1 MTTAEIIEITSSF
14 ISDTAGKMSGWSRR
28 LWYFL
33 TLSLADDRIAPRRC
47 LSVVMETGGVSVVYR
62 SRFLSRTNIKG
73 TRHYPIEEGKFPA
86 PGSLASVVALA
97 TGDLKAAGA
106 QVTLVVPEA
115 WAILKTVEFPL
126 GVKENLSN
134 VIGYELDRLTPL
146 SSESALYDY
155 LMIGEDEN
163 RIRVMIAA
171 MKTDK
176 LQPYVEA
183 LEEKGIAVSR
193 VELAMPDDLGRDP
206 GGMESIDTGR
216 MNLLERG
223 VHKPEKTPA
232 ALTLVLLTVLIASG
246 LFWLVSP
253 LQIEEKRVEAI
264 DQAISVRRDEV
275 KKIEALKKDLEKV
288 GKERAA
294 IDDFKAFRLP
304 MRDLLMELTRILPDK
319 AWLSRVRC
327 TENTVEIDG
336 YAASATDIL
345 PKLETSRYF
354 RKVEFASPTIRD
366 VRLNADHFIIKM
378 EIEGL
383 PEEKANNEKKQ

>member
-1 MTTAEIIEITSSF
+1 MTSSF
-14 ISDTAGKMSGWSRR
+14 IADTARKMSRWSRR
-28 LWYFL
+28 LWCFL

-47 LSVVMETGGVSVVYR
+47 LSVVMEAGGVSVVYR
-62 SRFLSRTNIKG
+62 SRFLSRTNIRG

-86 PGSLASVVALA
+86 PGNLASVVALA
-97 TGDLKAAGA
+97 ASDLKAAGA
-106 QVTLVVPEA
+106 QVTLVVPKA

-146 SSESALYDY
+146 SSENALYDY
-155 LMIGEDEN
+155 RIIGEDEN
-163 RIRVMIAA
+163 RIRIMIAA

-176 LQPYVEA
+176 LQPYMEA

-206 GGMESIDTGR
+206 GGMESIDTGG

-223 VHKPEKTPA
+223 VHKPQKPPA

-294 IDDFKAFRLP
+294 IDDFRAFRLP
-304 MRDLLMELTRILPDK
+304 MLDLLMELTRILPDN

-327 TENTVEIDG
+327 TETTVEIDG

-354 RKVEFASPTIRD
+354 RKVEFASPTTRD
-366 VRLNADHFIIKM
+366 ARLNADHFIIKM

-383 PEEKANNEKKQ
+383 PEGKANNEKKQ

>member
-1 MTTAEIIEITSSF
+1 VI
-14 ISDTAGKMSGWSRR
+14 K
-28 LWYFL
+28 
-33 TLSLADDRIAPRRC
+33 
-47 LSVVMETGGVSVVYR
+47 TGGVSVVYR
-62 SRFLSRTNIKG
+62 SRFLSHTNIRG

-97 TGDLKAAGA
+97 TGELKATGA

-146 SSESALYDY
+146 SPESALYDY
-155 LMIGEDEN
+155 LIIGEDEN
-163 RIRVMIAA
+163 RIRIMIAA

-176 LQPYVEA
+176 LQPYVKA

-193 VELAMPDDLGRDP
+193 VELAMSDDLGRDP
-206 GGMESIDTGR
+206 SGMESIDTGR
-216 MNLLERG
+216 MNLLDRG

-253 LQIEEKRVEAI
+253 LQMEQKRVEAI
-264 DQAISVRRDEV
+264 DQAISVRRNEV

-288 GKERAA
+288 EKQRAV

-304 MRDLLMELTRILPDK
+304 MLDLVMELTRILPDK

-345 PKLETSRYF
+345 PKLEASRYF
-354 RKVEFASPTIRD
+354 RKVEFSSPTTRD
-366 VRLNADHFIIKM
+366 IRLNADHFIIKM

-383 PEEKANNEKKQ
+383 PEGKANNEKKQ

>member
-1 MTTAEIIEITSSF
+1 MTTAEIVDITSSF
-14 ISDTAGKMSGWSRR
+14 IADTARKMSRWSRR
-28 LWYFL
+28 LWCFL
-33 TLSLADDRIAPRRC
+33 TLSLDDDRIAPKRC
-47 LSVVMETGGVSVVYR
+47 LSVVIEAGGVSVVYR
-62 SRFLSRTNIKG
+62 SRFLSRTSIKG

-86 PGSLASVVALA
+86 PGNLASVVALA
-97 TGDLKAAGA
+97 ASDLKAAGA
-106 QVTLVVPEA
+106 QVTLVVPDA
-115 WAILKTVEFPL
+115 WAIVKTVEFPL
-126 GVKENLSN
+126 GVKEDLSN

-146 SSESALYDY
+146 TSENALYDY
-155 LMIGEDEN
+155 RIIGEDEN
-163 RIRVMIAA
+163 RIRTMIAA

-206 GGMESIDTGR
+206 GGMESIDTGGI
-216 MNLLERG
+216 NLLERG
-223 VHKPEKTPA
+223 VHKPQPPPA
-232 ALTLVLLTVLIASG
+232 ALTLVLLTVLIALG

-264 DQAISVRRDEV
+264 DQAISVRRNEV

-294 IDDFKAFRLP
+294 IDDFRAFRLP
-304 MRDLLMELTRILPDK
+304 MLDLLMELTRILPDK

-327 TENTVEIDG
+327 TGITVEIDG
-336 YAASATDIL
+336 YATSPADIL

-354 RKVEFASPTIRD
+354 RKVEFASPTTRD
-366 VRLNADHFIIKM
+366 ARLNADHFIIKM

-383 PEEKANNEKKQ
+383 PEGKANNEKKQ

>member
-1 MTTAEIIEITSSF
+1 MTTAEMIEITTSF
-14 ISDTAGKMSGWSRR
+14 IADIAVKMSRWGR
-28 LWYFL
+28 LLWNFL
-33 TLSLADDRIAPRRC
+33 TFSLADDRIAPRRC

-62 SRFLSRTNIKG
+62 SRFLSRMKIRG
-73 TRHYPIEEGKFPA
+73 TRHYPFEEGKYPT
-86 PGSLASVVALA
+86 PGNLASVVALA

-106 QVTLVVPEA
+106 QVTLVIPEA
-115 WAILKTVEFPL
+115 WAILKTAEFPL
-126 GVKENLSN
+126 GVKKNLSN
-134 VIGYELDRLTPL
+134 VISYELDRLTPL
-146 SSESALYDY
+146 SSESALYDF
-155 LMIGEDEN
+155 LILGEDEN

-171 MKTDK
+171 MKTET

-183 LEEKGIAVSR
+183 LGEKGIAVSR
-193 VELAMPDDLGRDP
+193 VELAIPDDLGRDP
-206 GGMESIDTGR
+206 GGMESIDTGG
-216 MNLLERG
+216 MNLLDRG
-223 VHKPEKTPA
+223 VHKTEKTPV

-264 DQAISVRRDEV
+264 DRAISVRRDEV

-294 IDDFKAFRLP
+294 INDFRAFRLP
-304 MRDLLMELTRILPDK
+304 MLDLLMELTRILPDK

-327 TENTVEIDG
+327 TETTVEIDG

-354 RKVEFASPTIRD
+354 KKVEFASPTIRD
-366 VRLNADHFIIKM
+366 ARLNADHFIIKM

-383 PEEKANNEKKQ
+383 PEGKANNEKKQ